1 MQIYGGI
8 KKIECIILALLA
20 SFFEDACIYFLEDFE
35 ESGCFVDMCSVI
47 QRRFLL
53 ASIAVKYNS
62 LSYMLGFPI
71 YRCTQRY
78 VRL

>member
-1 MQIYGGI
+1 MYNISPIG
-8 KKIECIILALLA
+8 LL
-20 SFFEDACIYFLEDFE
+20 FEDACIYFIEDFE

-47 QRRFLL
+47 QKRFLL

-62 LSYMLGFPI
+62 LSYMLCFPN
-71 YRCTQRY
+71 YRCTLRY